1 MKKILSIAFV
11 LVSLLSMF
19 ALAGVANAASIARS
33 SQMPGRMSGS
43 KAWRV
48 LSSAN
53 PTASGD
59 YLYAIS
65 AISATNAWSVGD
77 YLAGSGKTMVDQTLI
92 EHYNG
97 SSWSVVPSPN
107 PGTGP
112 NGNYLRAVAAVS
124 ASDIYAVGYEGG
136 MGALIEHYNGASWS
150 VVANPG
156 IGVLRGI

>member
-11 LVSLLSMF
+11 LLSLLSMF
-19 ALAGVANAASIARS
+19 ALAGIANAATITRS

-59 YLYAIS
+59 YLYAVT
-65 AISATNAWSVGD
+65 ALSATNVWSVGD
-77 YLAGSGKTMVDQTLI
+77 YLAGSGKTMVDQTLV

-97 SSWSVVPSPN
+97 ASWSVIASPN

-112 NGNYLRAVAAVS
+112 NGNYLRGVAVVS
-124 ASDIYAVGYEGG
+124 ANDIYAVGSEGG
-136 MGALIEHYNGASWS
+136 ANALIEHFNGTSWS
-150 VVANPG
+150 VVANSG
-156 IGVLRGI
+156 IG